1 MTSRPPPRLA
11 TWLLQRC
18 LRGPHTESLLGDLLE
33 LHQQGKSNGWYWR
46 QVLVAI
52 GAAGMQA
59 ARASGRSLILAL
71 VMGWAAIL
79 LWQELNS
86 GFIAYSDDIYRALRS
101 ASVASDERLLIVWSL
116 GALLRFVSFVAIGWL
131 VARLNAGHPA
141 LTVAIFVL
149 SVLLLP
155 VPWEQVRVLEHGL
168 HRLAYYSIALIG
180 IFAGTWLARH
190 RQPHS
195 MTTGS

>member
-18 LRGPHTESLLGDLLE
+18 LRGRHTEALIGDLSE

-46 QVLVAI
+46 QALTAI
-52 GAAGMQA
+52 AANGAAA
-59 ARASGRSLILAL
+59 VRASGRAL
-71 VMGWAAIL
+71 VVAIVIGWVAIL
-79 LWQELNS
+79 LWRELNS
-86 GFIAYSDDIYRALRS
+86 IFIAYSDDLYRALRR
-101 ASVASDERLLIVWSL
+101 ASVARDERLLIVWTL
-116 GALLRFVSFVAIGWL
+116 GALLRFVCFVAIGWL
-131 VARLNAGHPA
+131 VARVSVRQRTLA
-141 LTVAIFVL
+141 LAVFVG

-168 HRLAYYSIALIG
+168 HRFAYYAIALAG
-180 IFAGTWLARH
+180 MFAGTWLARR
-190 RQPHS
+190 RQPYS